1 MKYFYYLFLLLALST
16 FTACSYLEEI
26 FNSNFNK
33 CKNECPTGQQQKDDC
48 SCFTPEKY
56 NADEAQQIEI
66 LQSILEDKEGKLY
79 NLLGRVLPDSPL
91 NLQLLPNMQEFK
103 NLYAS
108 NREILNFFNYQ
119 TSNLT
124 TLSLLAPL
132 EGFNGAFKFLLDNGA
147 NPNLQAFNGVSPLQL
162 AILADQDN
170 KVKMLLDA
178 GATAS
183 FEGGNNILIN
193 TLNLKKYKA
202 LRELSTYA
210 KNKNIDF
217 TFPSDY
223 FIEALA
229 NKNNELAAAVL
240 PLTNKETLN
249 TPNNFGILP
258 LVQAAYMNNTQI
270 IDILVDNGADLE
282 LKDANSRTPIL
293 AYLHEVYIGQIEGN
307 YPPNMQEQNK
317 EVIKHMLD
325 KGADVKAKDK
335 DEEDILFYAV
345 RTNNFPLIELLVSS
359 YGADINTRN
368 KDGET
373 PLFIAAQ
380 NQPGMVPMLLQK
392 GANPKVMDS
401 KGRTPAIA
409 AVEMGFIELYE
420 MLENAPAPLGQN

>member
-1 MKYFYYLFLLLALST
+1 KYFYYLFLLLALST

-48 SCFTPEKY
+48 SCFTPEKH

-282 LKDANSRTPIL
+282 LKDVNSRTPIL

-317 EVIKHMLD
+317 EIIKHMLD

-373 PLFIAAQ
+373 PLFVAAQ